1 MSDEGNATV
10 VRPSDLDD
18 PVPGQPS
25 PATGAK
31 PGAPDWPEEGEGA
44 ATLVSFATG
53 DMPEPPSQGTPI
65 AETDVPVPVAG
76 RSGSPAFA
84 PPPPTGGPL
93 APGVVLSSTFEIEQL
108 VARGGMGEVYRARH
122 RITGDPIAIKTIR
135 PELAGDAKIAE
146 LFKREAQALR
156 GIRHPAIVSYEG
168 VFDDGTGQLYIAM
181 EFVDG
186 PSLSRLMQNGPLSPA
201 DVRRLRDRVA
211 DGLAAAHAM
220 GVIHRDLS
228 PDNVILPG
236 GRIDAAKLIDFGI
249 ARQTESSKATVIGN
263 DFAGKYSYAA
273 PEQLG
278 LQGGEVGPRA
288 DIYSLGLVLA
298 AAATGAPLDMGNSL
312 PSAVQARMRVP
323 DVSRVPDELRA
334 ELTAMLQPNP
344 ADRPQSMA
352 ELVSARMS
360 GRPGQQA
367 ERAAPPARSGA
378 KPMIAGI
385 AAAVLVLLGGGGYLL
400 KDQLF
405 PPPEP
410 GPGPGPVVTPTPPGP
425 GTPGTTTAGTTTP
438 GTATPGTTTPATPST
453 PDTPL
458 PATPGTATPGTAT
471 PDTPPAGTTTA
482 GTPTPGTPSPSTP
495 GSTTP
500 PSTPGTTT
508 PAPTSPGTTPATPGG
523 STVAVAP
530 SAPAQPDLAEIRSR
544 LDALVARFECAEL
557 TAQVDGDR
565 MVRLQGYVESE
576 GDRSRLLEA
585 ARAMEGV
592 RRVDVGVTVQPWPA
606 CELIRAVGSATSP
619 DFRVVPNKIDQPYK
633 IRADRVVFRIYPPAG
648 LQGYLNVVFL
658 NSDRTAWHHEPWS
671 KMRVR
676 PGQIE
681 TFGDKLSITLAPPAG
696 KMAIIAALS
705 PKPLFAVPQPE
716 EQPTRE
722 YLAALR
728 KALQQQPEAIVS
740 YAVFDTVD

>member
-18 PVPGQPS
+18 PDPRQAS
-25 PATGAK
+25 PAAGPK
-31 PGAPDWPEEGEGA
+31 PATPGWPEEEEGA
-44 ATLVSFATG
+44 ATRVSFATG
-53 DMPEPPSQGTPI
+53 EMPDVPSQGTPI
-65 AETDVPVPVAG
+65 AETDVPAPAAG
-76 RSGSPAFA
+76 RSGGAAFA

-186 PSLSRLMQNGPLSPA
+186 PSLSRLMQGGPLAPA
-201 DVRRLRDRVA
+201 DVRRLRDRCA

-249 ARQTESSKATVIGN
+249 AKQTDSSKATVIGN

-298 AAATGAPLDMGNSL
+298 AAAIGAPLDMGNSL

-334 ELTAMLQPNP
+334 ELTAMLQPSP
-344 ADRPQSMA
+344 ADRPQSMT
-352 ELVSARMS
+352 ELVGWRAAGKS
-360 GRPGQQA
+360 GQQPA
-367 ERAAPPARSGA
+367 NRTAPPARSGA
-378 KPMIAGI
+378 KPMVAGI
-385 AAAVLVLLGGGGYLL
+385 AAAVLVLLAGGGYLL

-405 PPPEP
+405 PPPDP

-438 GTATPGTTTPATPST
+438 GTATQGTTAPATPST
-453 PDTPL
+453 PDTP
-458 PATPGTATPGTAT
+458 ATPGSATPGTAT
-471 PDTPPAGTTTA
+471 PDTPPPGTTAAGTS
-482 GTPTPGTPSPSTP
+482 TPGTTPPSTP

-500 PSTPGTTT
+500 PATPG
-508 PAPTSPGTTPATPGG
+508 GTTPATPGG

-544 LDALVARFECAEL
+544 LDALVARFECADL
-557 TAQVDGDR
+557 NAQVDGDR

-633 IRADRVVFRIYPPAG
+633 IRADRVVFRIYPPTG

-676 PGQIE
+676 PGQVE
-681 TFGDKLSITLAPPAG
+681 TFGDRLSITLAPPAG